1 MILVQAAVSTHSN
14 PVDPTGLPEAFTFPV
29 SLGPSIPEP
38 LAVSGA
44 LLEDKNQE
52 QVTLTAISRS
62 FHRVFWVA
70 KEGRK
75 RFYKAPS

>member
-14 PVDPTGLPEAFTFPV
+14 PVDPTGLPEAFAFPV
-29 SLGPSIPEP
+29 SLGPSVPEA

-52 QVTLTAISRS
+52 QVTLTATSRS
-62 FHRVFWVA
+62 CHRVSWLRWA
-70 KEGRK
+70 AEEGRK
-75 RFYKAPS
+75 RF

>member
-14 PVDPTGLPEAFTFPV
+14 PVDPTGLPEAFAFPV
-29 SLGPSIPEP
+29 SLGP
-38 LAVSGA
+38 GA

-62 FHRVFWVA
+62 FHREFWLHWAVE
-70 KEGRK
+70 EGRK
-75 RFYKAPS
+75 SFQKVPS